1 MARISIFPLPSVL
14 LLLILLV
21 GNSSGKT
28 GKFLFNLINFPN
40 DACKSSSEQVGTCR
54 TGAEC
59 SKSGGTSDG
68 SCHIFGVC
76 CVAKQKTCGTSFSA
90 NNTYVEVTPIS
101 GVPCV
106 VKIKKTSPS
115 ICQIKL
121 AMEKNT
127 LKAPATPLLKKG
139 LSICA
144 DHLVVTDG
152 NGVAQPQI
160 CGQND
165 GQHMYVSA
173 GATDTSETT
182 LTFTVADLTG
192 TKIKILVSQIECTS
206 PMLPPPGCLQYFT
219 EPAGEVNSFN
229 FISAGPDTNNPVP
242 GQLIH
247 NMDYSICVRTNAGK
261 CSIEWA
267 EVDATVEKQAFLMS
281 VRDWTDAAI
290 KTAGQ
295 DLSAGPLQGET
306 LCSSEGYIT
315 ILGGSSPSSRT
326 ALQDFTETSALIP
339 DIFVGNDLH
348 LEINDDITDVLEL
361 DEEGSEFASFDKE
374 GSGATSS
381 SPFTTTIINKKT
393 TNPPLTD
400 GLAIIEKL
408 KLTDTDI
415 FIVDNANNE
424 DDVEGSADIFRN
436 LENMNIEGM
445 EINPDAT
452 SRSRKR
458 RQTTTQLDGHVGPQN
473 RYCGY
478 HLNGKSQNLV
488 SGSSASFSDS
498 NIKEA
503 ITSHE
508 IPFALHVRTVDSQ
521 YEQTKATADTLTRA
535 VTQRGFK
542 LKYIQMPC

>member
-1 MARISIFPLPSVL
+1 MEINLTFFVFLLRLVIIMATWICL
-14 LLLILLV
+14 
-21 GNSSGKT
+21 G
-28 GKFLFNLINFPN
+28 FPN
-40 DACKSSSEQVGTCR
+40 TI
-54 TGAEC
+54 T
-59 SKSGGTSDG
+59 T
-68 SCHIFGVC
+68 
-76 CVAKQKTCGTSFSA
+76 
-90 NNTYVEVTPIS
+90 
-101 GVPCV
+101 
-106 VKIKKTSPS
+106 VKFAWPHH
-115 ICQIKL
+115 
-121 AMEKNT
+121 A
-127 LKAPATPLLKKG
+127 
-139 LSICA
+139 
-144 DHLVVTDG
+144 
-152 NGVAQPQI
+152 
-160 CGQND
+160 
-165 GQHMYVSA
+165 
-173 GATDTSETT
+173 
-182 LTFTVADLTG
+182 F
-192 TKIKILVSQIECTS
+192 KI
-206 PMLPPPGCLQYFT
+206 
-219 EPAGEVNSFN
+219 
-229 FISAGPDTNNPVP
+229 
-242 GQLIH
+242 
-247 NMDYSICVRTNAGK
+247 AGK

-267 EVDATVEKQAFLMS
+267 EVDASVEKQAFLMS

-326 ALQDFTETSALIP
+326 ALQDFTESITGWFLSFLLNRFCLALALIP

-348 LEINDDITDVLEL
+348 LEINDDVTDVLEL
-361 DEEGSEFASFDKE
+361 DEEGSGFASFDKK

-381 SPFTTTIINKKT
+381 SPFTTTIINKKS

-408 KLTDTDI
+408 KLTDIDI
-415 FIVDNANNE
+415 FIFDNGNNE
-424 DDVEGSADIFRN
+424 VDVEGSTDIFRN

-503 ITSHE
+503 ITSKYQLHFCFPQPHFRLLQGYPAKRFAFSFSFSHSRGCSS
-508 IPFALHVRTVDSQ
+508 ISISYLTLPFWGCLN
-521 YEQTKATADTLTRA
+521 
-535 VTQRGFK
+535 
-542 LKYIQMPC
+542 KYTPLS